1 MFFFLFLIYSVF
13 FTLESCAQATKQN
26 NLLHSEKKIL
36 LRKNKPS
43 LDNQP
48 FFKKRDSQQ
57 KKKKLVVVYLHGTFG
72 LREILTITRPIESLK
87 FLFSL
92 RDAKKKEV
100 WLRFQHQRWTY
111 DKNYFSCIMNEKSG
125 LVFVH
130 SDRDFLFE
138 NFSYDAACNILFLK
152 KYYMQKQKI
161 ILDQNN
167 IFNLDFYVY
176 NWSGSPYFL
185 DRKKEAIEFYC
196 QIKKLN
202 EAYLQENIEPVF
214 CIIGYSHGG
223 NLLLDVPENF
233 VQNTL
238 LCIDFLVLL
247 GTPILDLTKN
257 NIHLKNNVQEYFFKH
272 VVNVYS
278 PSDKIQVIDFTS
290 PNKGYIFGI
299 RHNFSFSKRRLSNRK
314 KHKKR
319 NKIYNISCSYLFYQK
334 RFLKNNFY
342 FSDIRSGILDLNHY
356 NLAYFR
362 NFYKK
367 TIGKRKQKNFYFP
380 PVLLLVPHLLSLIVK
395 NFIKEESEVDIFFQF
410 LQNTLYLVE
419 REHNF
424 CRLKGKCILKE
435 LNQLY
440 LPLIKNGPISL

>member
-1 MFFFLFLIYSVF
+1 MFFFLFFIYSVF
-13 FTLESCAQATKQN
+13 FTLESRVQGTRRN
-26 NLLHSEKKIL
+26 NLLYSKRETFLNKKKL
-36 LRKNKPS
+36 S
-43 LDNQP
+43 LYNED
-48 FFKKRDSQQ
+48 FSKKRDFKQ

-72 LREILTITRPIESLK
+72 LREILTIASPIKSLK

-92 RDAKKKEV
+92 RNAKKKEI
-100 WLRFQHQRWTY
+100 WLRFEHQRWAY

-125 LVFVH
+125 LVFVNF
-130 SDRDFLFE
+130 DQDFLFK

-152 KYYMQKQKI
+152 KYFIQKQKV
-161 ILDQNN
+161 ILDQKN
-167 IFNLDFYVY
+167 ISNLDFYVY

-185 DRKKEAIEFYC
+185 DRRKEAIEFYS
-196 QIKKLN
+196 QIEKLDA
-202 EAYLQENIEPVF
+202 AYRQDNIQPVF

-223 NLLLDVPENF
+223 NLVLDPPKQF
-233 VQNTL
+233 VKNTS

-247 GTPILDLTKN
+247 GTPILDLTKD
-257 NIHLKNNVQEYFFKH
+257 NIYLKKNIQEYFFKH
-272 VVNVYS
+272 IVNVYS

-299 RHNFSFSKRRLSNRK
+299 RHNFGFSKRRLSSRK

-319 NKIYNISCSYLFYQK
+319 SNIYNISCSYLFYQK
-334 RFLKNNFY
+334 KFLKNKFY
-342 FSDIRSGILDLNHY
+342 FSDIQSGILHLNHY

-395 NFIKEESEVDIFFQF
+395 NFIKEEFEADIFFQF
-410 LQNTLYLVE
+410 LKNTLYLVE
-419 REHNF
+419 KEENNI
-424 CRLKGKCILKE
+424 CQLKGRYILKG

-440 LPLIKNGPISL
+440 IPLIKNGPI